1 MCNNKNCNG
10 RDSQQKR
17 MICSNKGCSF
27 ASKEIQGGALICRLC
42 FSAERTRLQPMSE
55 DYKNAP
61 TLIKSTEISFNKDQG
76 SFEISNDFFE
86 FVRINE
92 DKKRREI
99 EKNLQQNAA
108 EFGKTRRNMLQLSRN
123 GRPWSIM
130 EPPQL

>member
-1 MCNNKNCNG
+1 
-10 RDSQQKR
+10 
-17 MICSNKGCSF
+17 
-27 ASKEIQGGALICRLC
+27 
-42 FSAERTRLQPMSE
+42 MSE

-99 EKNLQQNAA
+99 EKNLQ
-108 EFGKTRRNMLQLSRN
+108 
-123 GRPWSIM
+123 
-130 EPPQL
+130 